1 MIHTGYGKKTDRTG
15 LNVSSL
21 SLRSKKHGR
30 TIKLKINYDIVTK
43 VTDTSNLT
51 STITNKE
58 VSLPKNTFKKGTKHT
73 YVLTIKMNA
82 IKITV
87 EDNMEG
93 WTDDSDSDINVEK

>member
-1 MIHTGYGKKTDRTG
+1 MGEGKRNKKRSLYG
-15 LNVSSL
+15 
-21 SLRSKKHGR
+21 
-30 TIKLKINYDIVTK
+30 
-43 VTDTSNLT
+43 
-51 STITNKE
+51 
-58 VSLPKNTFKKGTKHT
+58 FKSIALFPDSGKGTKHT